1 MVVRLK
7 YIFVLFF
14 GIAFFSC
21 KGAKKTDLNVPLS
34 IVDYFSSEKRNIS
47 SFKFES
53 VKYILLNDTNSNA
66 LFGRIDKM
74 LVRNDRIYI
83 LDSHLKILLVY
94 DMNGTNLG
102 RIGIWGQGPNEYVD
116 IVDFDV
122 DKNNNVYLLDGRL
135 DKLME
140 YDSNG
145 NIRKSFKLPFE
156 ADVLQVLGSNE
167 FMFGLSSW
175 NHGKNEG
182 TKIII
187 TDSTFNTLSTCL
199 KYDEF
204 VDPSYW
210 FSRYYFIRT
219 DKNIIYNQPIDDN
232 IYVFSLNGTLSR
244 IVKFDF
250 KSKKVPNEYKK
261 DIEPK
266 LIYFDDFCFLKK
278 FSVVTDKFILG
289 TLWDKKETRNF
300 IFDIKNNVSYISDVL
315 EDSDRSNFTGYSDS
329 ELLSYIDPD
338 DEMRDENLP
347 ANVIDHLKLGGFVVV
362 IKSLC

>member
-1 MVVRLK
+1 
-7 YIFVLFF
+7 
-14 GIAFFSC
+14 
-21 KGAKKTDLNVPLS
+21 
-34 IVDYFSSEKRNIS
+34 
-47 SFKFES
+47 

-66 LFGRIDKM
+66 LFGRIDKI

-102 RIGIWGQGPNEYVD
+102 RIGVLGQGPNEYID
-116 IVDFDV
+116 IADFDV
-122 DKNNNVYLLDGRL
+122 DKNDNVYLLDGRL

-145 NIRKSFKLPFE
+145 YIQKSYRLPFE

-199 KYDEF
+199 EYDEF
-204 VDPSYW
+204 VDPSYVVSDI
-210 FSRYYFIRT
+210 FLSERKKILFII
-219 DKNIIYNQPIDDN
+219 NQLMII

-289 TLWDKKETRNF
+289 TLWIKKKLETLF
-300 IFDIKNNVSYISDVL
+300 LI
-315 EDSDRSNFTGYSDS
+315 
-329 ELLSYIDPD
+329 
-338 DEMRDENLP
+338 
-347 ANVIDHLKLGGFVVV
+347 
-362 IKSLC
+362 